1 MYLIK
6 ISKKYFKTFSN
17 KDLPG
22 LEKMFAEDVT
32 LRDWEIKATGIIE
45 VLKANKNIFESVES
59 IKVSPSRIYNDNN
72 IVVAELDIDINN
84 GQEKI
89 MVVDIIEYN
98 KKGKICAI
106 RAFKG

>member
-1 MYLIK
+1 MNDIAE
-6 ISKKYFKTFSN
+6 KYFKLFSE
-17 KDLPG
+17 KDLEG
-22 LEKMFAEDVT
+22 LDELFDADAT
-32 LRDWEIKATGIIE
+32 LRDWEIEATGLEE
-45 VLKANKNIFESVES
+45 VLKTYKNIFESVDN
-59 IKVSPSRIYNDNN
+59 IKVRPLRIYNDGN

-89 MVVDIIEYN
+89 LVVDIIEYN